1 MRLSEKIAALCAG
14 VVLVTITIIL
24 IIAFQQF
31 SSNWQERSAS
41 QLQNNARAA
50 GGLYE
55 KRLVEL
61 RSLAQKLA
69 VEITGKIVA
78 GGEATDAERNQ
89 ARAQVQDILSDAQDK
104 LGLDFLVVADLSGRV
119 LVKHNDQPAPN
130 ETLLS
135 ESDKN
140 PVADRVLAEA
150 KYGRIFPAASSVIE
164 RGERLAQLNLAQR
177 ARVEG
182 RDGQR
187 LEDALMLEAGAPL
200 FAAGRFFGLVLV
212 GQIANNSVNP
222 RPGAASLQTP
232 LEVEARQ
239 LLYGN
244 QEAGVA
250 IATQNLI
257 IASSVNSTADRDTGG
272 KVSLVGVKCDA
283 NSKEEK
289 ITIGDVNYIASW
301 QPIKSLDG
309 MDTGAIGVL
318 ISEGEYLGPTGR
330 LKTILILIA
339 IVAILLAGAA
349 GFLFGM
355 QLGKRVNA
363 LTESANRMA
372 VGELSRGVEDPLA
385 PTGSRL
391 PAFLSRD
398 EVSRLAE
405 KLDEMRESFR
415 QAIERMRKR

>member
-24 IIAFQQF
+24 VISFQQF
-31 SSNWQERSAS
+31 SSYWQERSAS
-41 QLQNNARAA
+41 ELQNNARAA
-50 GGLYE
+50 GGIYE
-55 KRLVEL
+55 KRLAEL
-61 RSLAQKLA
+61 RSAAQRLA
-69 VEITGKIVA
+69 VEITGKIIA
-78 GGEATDAERNQ
+78 GSEATDAERNQ
-89 ARAQVQDILSDAQDK
+89 ARAQVQDILSTAQNE
-104 LGLDFLVVADLSGRV
+104 LSLDFLTVADLSGRV
-119 LVKHNDQPAPN
+119 LVKHNDQPAAN

-135 ESDKN
+135 DNDKN
-140 PVADRVLAEA
+140 PVAERVLAEA
-150 KYGRIFPAASSVIE
+150 KYGRIFPAASAVIE
-164 RGERLAQLNLAQR
+164 RGERLAQLNLTQR

-182 RDGQR
+182 RDGQGA
-187 LEDALMLEAGAPL
+187 EDALMFEAGAPL

-222 RPGAASLQTP
+222 RPGAGSLQTP

-244 QEAGVA
+244 AEAGVV
-250 IATQNLI
+250 IATEGVI
-257 IASSVNSTADRDTGG
+257 VASSVNSTANGETGG
-272 KVSLVGVKCDA
+272 KLSLVGVRCDT
-283 NSKEEK
+283 SGKEDK
-289 ITIGDVNYIASW
+289 ITIGDVGYKMSW
-301 QPIKSLDG
+301 HPMKSLDG
-309 MDTGAIGVL
+309 SDAGAIGVL
-318 ISEGEYLGPTGR
+318 VSESEYVGPAGR
-330 LKTILILIA
+330 LRTIMILIA
-339 IVAILLAGAA
+339 IVAIILAGAV

-355 QLGKRVNA
+355 QLGKRVNS

-372 VGELSRGVEDPLA
+372 VGELSRGVEDPIA
-385 PTGSRL
+385 PAGSRL